1 VVSGDLHQSLGAAV
15 KRGQVLFE
23 VSPLD
28 GYRVVLEVPET
39 AIGNVRAGQKGRLLL
54 SSLPGEVYPFVIST
68 VTPVVTSREGR
79 SYFRVE
85 ALLEQRSDR
94 LRPGMEGVA
103 KIEAG
108 RRSLFWM
115 ITHRFFDWLRL
126 AVWSWA

>member
-1 VVSGDLHQSLGAAV
+1 
-15 KRGQVLFE
+15 
-23 VSPLD
+23 
-28 GYRVVLEVPET
+28 
-39 AIGNVRAGQKGRLLL
+39 
-54 SSLPGEVYPFVIST
+54 
-68 VTPVVTSREGR
+68 
-79 SYFRVE
+79 VE

-115 ITHRFFDWLRL
+115 ITHRFVDWLRL